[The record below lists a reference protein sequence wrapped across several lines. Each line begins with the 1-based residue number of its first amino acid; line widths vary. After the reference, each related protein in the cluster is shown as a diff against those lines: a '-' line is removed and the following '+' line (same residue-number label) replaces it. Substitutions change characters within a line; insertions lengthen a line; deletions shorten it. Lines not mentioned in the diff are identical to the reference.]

1 MQLPDTCI
9 PFSSSTENVL
19 TFRPDLK
26 HFPLESIHLSLTGGT
41 MKIYIAASWK
51 HQHAVEMLTA
61 LLEDAGHAVLSWLRE
76 GRPEEAFLSRR
87 ELEHFIY
94 SVEGKRVFDFCAGS
108 AIGCDLVIYLGPS
121 GCDAWAEVG
130 AAYGRGVP
138 VLGLLAKS
146 EEVGLMRHMIRSW
159 HRSVNDLLQA
169 VERIAGLRPELFASG
184 GSA

>member
-1 MQLPDTCI
+1 
-9 PFSSSTENVL
+9 
-19 TFRPDLK
+19 
-26 HFPLESIHLSLTGGT
+26 

-51 HQHAVEMLTA
+51 HQHAVEMLTER
-61 LLEDAGHAVLSWLRE
+61 LEQNGHTVLSWLRE

-94 SVEGKRVFDFCAGS
+94 SDEGRRVFDFCAES
-108 AIGCDLVIYLGPS
+108 ATSCDLVVYLGPS

-146 EEVGLMRHMIRSW
+146 EDVGLMRLMIRSW
-159 HRSVNDLLQA
+159 HSSVSALLAA
-169 VERIAGLRPELFASG
+169 VENMAVRPS
-184 GSA
+184 